1 MNGAQRNPNAYVHLK
16 KIVLLLVEVDE
27 MLMYMDVG
35 HRLAIHGVSPKVAA
49 FVALMMKIVLLRILD
64 NDNVVEAVPLRMIV
78 PVMLEFGTQ
87 GMLGVV
93 LNAIAV
99 VVTLSIKIV
108 NAIPIVT
115 KLRLF
120 VDDKDTVL
128 ESRKRIIHNVPFVR
142 I

>member
-16 KIVLLLVEVDE
+16 KNVLLVEVE
-27 MLMYMDVG
+27 MLMYMDVE
-35 HRLAIHGVSPKVAA
+35 HRLAINGVSQKAAA
-49 FVALMMKIVLLRILD
+49 FVALMKIVLLIILD
-64 NDNVVEAVPLRMIV
+64 DDNVVEVVQLRMIV

-93 LNAIAV
+93 LNAMAV

-108 NAIPIVT
+108 NATPIVT

-120 VDDKDTVL
+120 VDGKDTVL
-128 ESRKRIIHNVPFVR
+128 ENRKRINHTQ
-142 I
+142 